1 MDTQRHTKREK
12 HSEAQRDKD
21 REREGQ
27 FIYINWSEYVRLARA
42 GLVDIFVIGV
52 RARVPDP
59 AEVWRGCGV
68 LIENRTDC
76 GAQSE
81 VDAGD
86 DASTDRS
93 PAFSA
98 VVQGTGSAA
107 CLVLVSKLL
116 HGNGLAQRLQLRRRV
131 RVVKAVALEEDC
143 VGDVVPVHVCEELG
157 HKVLPGRSQN
167 GRRRT
172 TAAPPCSRATPASRE
187 HTT

>member
-1 MDTQRHTKREK
+1 
-12 HSEAQRDKD
+12 
-21 REREGQ
+21 
-27 FIYINWSEYVRLARA
+27 
-42 GLVDIFVIGV
+42 
-52 RARVPDP
+52 VPDP

-68 LIENRTDC
+68 LVENRTDC
-76 GAQSE
+76 GAQRE

-131 RVVKAVALEEDC
+131 RVVKAVALEEDS

-157 HKVLPGRSQN
+157 HQVLAEARTGSAERQL
-167 GRRRT
+167 RRLAR
-172 TAAPPCSRATPASRE
+172 APLRRVASIPPECNASGGELRVDRQMLGGYLWE
-187 HTT
+187 